1 MRISHDTAFDDILM
15 VFDNYVKNHNENN
28 EFWKEIQVE
37 CKGNHYW
44 EDGNSPCH
52 KEFSSL
58 WTTRKVLLRL
68 LDKYYEDMEEVRR
81 SGGQPRR
88 LDF

>member
-52 KEFSSL
+52 QRVFIVMDNTQGFIKIA
-58 WTTRKVLLRL
+58 
-68 LDKYYEDMEEVRR
+68 
-81 SGGQPRR
+81 
-88 LDF
+88 